1 MDEREKFERWFRF
14 AFGDAPKGNVEEARE
29 RVRQLKEQLSDA
41 QDALAVHELWVEMH
55 RAALYAWKEA
65 KEPSM
70 GTR

>member
-1 MDEREKFERWFRF
+1 M
-14 AFGDAPKGNVEEARE
+14 
-29 RVRQLKEQLSDA
+29 RQLKEQLSDA